1 MNQSTRKLEEA
12 YAAEVEAARREIR
25 GEEPVWSP
33 DAIRRIIQDCIDS
46 DARQCEEWFRYA
58 QSRKLTVA
66 MNADGA
72 WIRMIDY
79 RDMEQ
84 QKNEY
89 RVYARWLAFML
100 AVSAISFAVLWG
112 VR

>member
-1 MNQSTRKLEEA
+1 MDPASRWLEEEYGA
-12 YAAEVEAARREIR
+12 KIEAVRREIR
-25 GEEPVWSP
+25 SEEPTWSP
-33 DAIRRIIQDCIDS
+33 DAIRRIIQDCIDNEE
-46 DARQCEEWFRYA
+46 RQCEEWFRYA
-58 QSRKLTVA
+58 ESRNLTVA

-112 VR
+112 SR